1 MNQELELIELLIT
14 FKVFFKNVISLLFYD
29 VDFFKQLKYIR
40 EYVWYVLRGFCVF
53 IGVHIYIY
61 VIWVIDLELYKMF
74 GIMKKH

>member
-1 MNQELELIELLIT
+1 MIFLKEIQLLNQELELIELLIT

-53 IGVHIYIY
+53 IRVHIYM
-61 VIWVIDLELYKMF
+61 LF
-74 GIMKKH
+74 GS

>member
-1 MNQELELIELLIT
+1 MIFLKEIQLLNQELELIELLIT

-53 IGVHIYIY
+53 IRVHIYICY
-61 VIWVIDLELYKMF
+61 LGHRLGVV
-74 GIMKKH
+74 